1 MSWGWRGRS
10 VYIHGFIS
18 NSIINKP
25 PKQHS
30 LNCCFLFYLHSPLWH
45 KRVESHCVGGKTTS
59 NLVRCQDR
67 SLYRHPWRQ
76 TEAQRLSIW
85 LRVIKKPLSTC
96 IKAHIDFQ
104 TLWYKK
110 ENTRKNTRKK
120 NLWNMQN
127 TQDTHKTL
135 FLWYFS
141 CRPSSEG
148 NRTPWMNALPCT
160 HL

>member
-1 MSWGWRGRS
+1 MSCRWRGRS

-18 NSIINKP
+18 NSIINKLL
-25 PKQHS
+25 KQHS

-45 KRVESHCVGGKTTS
+45 KRGESHSVGGKTTS
-59 NLVRCQDR
+59 NLVRCQDQ

-104 TLWYKK
+104 TLWYKPK
-110 ENTRKNTRKK
+110 GNSCKDKSMTYAAQHT
-120 NLWNMQN
+120 QN
-127 TQDTHKTL
+127 SLSL
-135 FLWYFS
+135 FFS
-141 CRPSSEG
+141 CRPSSES
-148 NRTPWMNALPCT
+148 NKKPWMNALPCT